1 MTDVEV
7 EAQEAVG
14 HPLDP
19 LISQLQGFSEE
30 DIRGTGRLGS
40 LAFEEAPD
48 EVAAVLGILRDL
60 RLEEWSDFDE
70 SFRNTLLTQAQT
82 VIDTLTQMKELD
94 ASDANASTYR
104 ANFQTSLDQL
114 TEWFRANG
122 RPRAFRA
129 RLLEELSRNK
139 LDTGYE
145 EADRIRREI
154 DELRQRLSET
164 RQALESIEPVVEAGR
179 AAAGESG
186 AVDLA
191 AEYLKQANDHKS
203 SWELWRWLLLGS
215 ILVAIAGSL
224 AVVLI
229 RHPDGDITDSSVFS
243 RLLLDVLV
251 IGILLYGVRL
261 ASLQFRVHRHLD
273 ATDRSKAAALA
284 TFGRIVASGTEP
296 STRDALATTLAQAV
310 FTPGDTGFIGSGS
323 DHITLVERI
332 AAPAAQRLGT

>member
-1 MTDVEV
+1 MTDTETESE
-7 EAQEAVG
+7 EAPG
-14 HPLDP
+14 HPLDTR
-19 LISQLQGFSEE
+19 ISQLQGFSAE
-30 DIRGTGRLGS
+30 DIRGTTRLGS
-40 LAFEEAPD
+40 LAFEEAPG
-48 EVAAVLGILRDL
+48 EVATILGILRDL
-60 RLEEWSDFDE
+60 RLEEWEDFDE
-70 SFRNTLLTQAQT
+70 AFRATLLSQSQT

-94 ASDANASTYR
+94 ASDPNASTYR
-104 ANFQTSLDQL
+104 TNFQTSLDQL

-129 RLLEELSRNK
+129 RLLEEMSRNK

-145 EADRIRREI
+145 EADRLRREI
-154 DELRQRLSET
+154 DELRQSVANT
-164 RQALESIEPVVEAGR
+164 RQELESIEPVVEAGR

-191 AEYLKQANDHKS
+191 AEYRKQADDHKE
-203 SWELWRWLLLGS
+203 SWELWRWLLLGA
-215 ILVAIAGSL
+215 IAVAIAGSL

-229 RHPDGDITDSSVFS
+229 KRPEGDLTDSSVFS

-284 TFGRIVASGTEP
+284 TFGRIVASGTEA
-296 STRDALATTLAQAV
+296 STRDVLATTLAQAV